1 MRLIDNTVNL
11 NELETFNIEIK
22 GNKRI
27 RTYYFINTFQQANN
41 IMVEILNAIN
51 INWKMIDPY
60 KQEEGIKIMKRL
72 QEIQNLI
79 YNIMETTTTT
89 PIQPLIDRV
98 NTELLPLVQP
108 RISNDNTMD
117 LIITLYN
124 DGENIINPRIP
135 NVPDIITIT
144 QYTELI
150 DHNDRSK
157 INKIKEILN
166 SNNNGAD

>member
-1 MRLIDNTVNL
+1 MRLIDNIVNL

-51 INWKMIDPY
+51 INLKQIDQY
-60 KQEEGIKIMKRL
+60 KQEEEINIIKRL
-72 QEIQNLI
+72 QQIQNLI

-89 PIQPLIDRV
+89 PMQPLIDRV

-108 RISNDNTMD
+108 RLNNDNTMD
-117 LIITLYN
+117 LIITLYD
-124 DGENIINPRIP
+124 DGENIIKPRIP
-135 NVPDIITIT
+135 NVQDIITIT

-150 DHNDRSK
+150 DHNDRTK
-157 INKIKEILN
+157 LNKIKQILN
-166 SNNNGAD
+166 DNGAD

>member
-1 MRLIDNTVNL
+1 MRLIDNIVNL

-41 IMVEILNAIN
+41 LMVEILNAIN
-51 INWKMIDPY
+51 INLKQIDQY
-60 KQEEGIKIMKRL
+60 KQEDGINIIKRL
-72 QEIQNLI
+72 QKIQNLI

-89 PIQPLIDRV
+89 PMQPLIDRI

-108 RISNDNTMD
+108 RLNNDNTMD

-135 NVPDIITIT
+135 NVQEVITIT

-150 DHNDRSK
+150 DNNDRTK
-157 INKIKEILN
+157 LNKIKHILN
-166 SNNNGAD
+166 DNGVD

>member
-51 INWKMIDPY
+51 IEWKKIDPY
-60 KQEEGIKIMKRL
+60 KQEEGINIMKRL
-72 QEIQNLI
+72 QQIQNLI
-79 YNIMETTTTT
+79 YNIMETTTTA
-89 PIQPLIDRV
+89 PIKPLIDRV

-108 RISNDNTMD
+108 RLSKDNTMD
-117 LIITLYN
+117 LIITLYD
-124 DGENIINPRIP
+124 DGQNIINTRIP

-150 DHNDRSK
+150 DHNDRTK
-157 INKIKEILN
+157 LNKIKQIL
-166 SNNNGAD
+166 NNNGDN

>member
-41 IMVEILNAIN
+41 IMVEILNQIN
-51 INWKMIDPY
+51 IEWKKINPY
-60 KQEEGIKIMKRL
+60 KQDEGIKIMKRL
-72 QEIQNLI
+72 QQIQNLI

-108 RISNDNTMD
+108 RLSKDNTMD

-135 NVPDIITIT
+135 NAPDIITIT

-150 DHNDRSK
+150 DHNDRTK
-157 INKIKEILN
+157 LNKIKQIL
-166 SNNNGAD
+166 NNNGAD

>member
-51 INWKMIDPY
+51 INWKQIDPY
-60 KQEEGIKIMKRL
+60 KQDEGTNIMKRL
-72 QEIQNLI
+72 QQIQNLI

-108 RISNDNTMD
+108 RLSKDNTMD
-117 LIITLYN
+117 LIITLYD

-150 DHNDRSK
+150 DHNDRTK
-157 INKIKEILN
+157 LNKIKQILN
-166 SNNNGAD
+166 GDNQ

>member
-1 MRLIDNTVNL
+1 MRLIDNIVNL

-51 INWKMIDPY
+51 INLKQIGQY
-60 KQEEGIKIMKRL
+60 KQEEGINIIKRL
-72 QEIQNLI
+72 QQIKNLI

-89 PIQPLIDRV
+89 PMQPLIDRV

-108 RISNDNTMD
+108 RLYKDNTMD
-117 LIITLYN
+117 LIITLYD

-135 NVPDIITIT
+135 NVQDIITIT

-150 DHNDRSK
+150 DNNDRTK
-157 INKIKEILN
+157 LNKIKQIL
-166 SNNNGAD
+166 NNNGAD

>member
-1 MRLIDNTVNL
+1 MKLIDNIVNL

-41 IMVEILNAIN
+41 IMVELLNAIN
-51 INWKMIDPY
+51 INMKQIDQY
-60 KQEEGIKIMKRL
+60 KQEERINIIKRL
-72 QEIQNLI
+72 QQIQNLI

-89 PIQPLIDRV
+89 PMQPLIDRV

-108 RISNDNTMD
+108 RLNNDNTMD
-117 LIITLYN
+117 LIITLYD
-124 DGENIINPRIP
+124 DGENIIKPRIP
-135 NVPDIITIT
+135 NVQEVITIT

-150 DHNDRSK
+150 DHKQVKVR
-157 INKIKEILN
+157 
-166 SNNNGAD
+166 

>member
-1 MRLIDNTVNL
+1 MKLIDNIVNL

-51 INWKMIDPY
+51 INLKQIDQY
-60 KQEEGIKIMKRL
+60 KQEEGINIIKRL
-72 QEIQNLI
+72 QQIQNLI

-89 PIQPLIDRV
+89 PMQPVIDRV
-98 NTELLPLVQP
+98 NTELLPLVHP
-108 RISNDNTMD
+108 RLNKDNTMD
-117 LIITLYN
+117 LIITLYD

-135 NVPDIITIT
+135 NVQEVITIT

-150 DHNDRSK
+150 DHK
-157 INKIKEILN
+157 QVKVK
-166 SNNNGAD
+166 

>member
-1 MRLIDNTVNL
+1 MKLIDNIVNL

-51 INWKMIDPY
+51 INLKQIDQY
-60 KQEEGIKIMKRL
+60 KQEEEINIIKRL
-72 QEIQNLI
+72 QQIQNLI

-89 PIQPLIDRV
+89 PIIDRV
-98 NTELLPLVQP
+98 NTELLPLVKP
-108 RISNDNTMD
+108 RLNKDNTMD
-117 LIITLYN
+117 LILTLYD
-124 DGENIINPRIP
+124 DGNNIINPRIP
-135 NVPDIITIT
+135 NAQEVITIT

-150 DHNDRSK
+150 DHK
-157 INKIKEILN
+157 QVKNK
-166 SNNNGAD
+166 

>member
-1 MRLIDNTVNL
+1 MKLIDNIVNL

-51 INWKMIDPY
+51 INLKQIDQY
-60 KQEEGIKIMKRL
+60 KQEEGINIIKRL
-72 QEIQNLI
+72 QQIQNLI

-89 PIQPLIDRV
+89 PIIDRV
-98 NTELLPLVQP
+98 NTELLPLVKP
-108 RISNDNTMD
+108 RLNKDNTMD
-117 LIITLYN
+117 LIITLYD

-135 NVPDIITIT
+135 NAQEVITIT

-150 DHNDRSK
+150 DHK
-157 INKIKEILN
+157 QVKNK
-166 SNNNGAD
+166 

>member
-1 MRLIDNTVNL
+1 MKLIDNIVNL

-51 INWKMIDPY
+51 INLKQIDQY
-60 KQEEGIKIMKRL
+60 KQEEGINIIKRL
-72 QEIQNLI
+72 QQIQNLI

-89 PIQPLIDRV
+89 PLIDRI
-98 NTELLPLVQP
+98 NTELLPLVKP
-108 RISNDNTMD
+108 RLNKDNTMD
-117 LIITLYN
+117 LTITLY
-124 DGENIINPRIP
+124 DDCENIINPRIP
-135 NVPDIITIT
+135 NAQEVITIT

-150 DHNDRSK
+150 DHK
-157 INKIKEILN
+157 QVKGK
-166 SNNNGAD
+166 

>member
-51 INWKMIDPY
+51 INWKQIDPY
-60 KQEEGIKIMKRL
+60 KQEEAIKRF
-72 QEIQNLI
+72 QQIQNLI
-79 YNIMETTTTT
+79 YNILETTTTT

-108 RISNDNTMD
+108 RLSKDNTMD

-135 NVPDIITIT
+135 NAPDIITIT

-150 DHNDRSK
+150 DHNDRTK
-157 INKIKEILN
+157 LNKIKQII
-166 SNNNGAD
+166 NGDNQ

>member
-1 MRLIDNTVNL
+1 
-11 NELETFNIEIK
+11 
-22 GNKRI
+22 
-27 RTYYFINTFQQANN
+27 
-41 IMVEILNAIN
+41 
-51 INWKMIDPY
+51 
-60 KQEEGIKIMKRL
+60 
-72 QEIQNLI
+72 
-79 YNIMETTTTT
+79 METTTTT

-98 NTELLPLVQP
+98 NTELLPMVQP
-108 RISNDNTMD
+108 RIEYENTMD

-135 NVPDIITIT
+135 NVQEVITIT

-166 SNNNGAD
+166 SNNNGDN

>member
-1 MRLIDNTVNL
+1 MRLIDNIVNL

-51 INWKMIDPY
+51 INLKQIGQY
-60 KQEEGIKIMKRL
+60 KQEEGINIIKRL
-72 QEIQNLI
+72 QQIKNLI
-79 YNIMETTTTT
+79 YNIMETTTTM

-108 RISNDNTMD
+108 RLNNDNTMD
-117 LIITLYN
+117 LIITLYD
-124 DGENIINPRIP
+124 DGENIINPKIP
-135 NVPDIITIT
+135 NVQEVITIT

-150 DHNDRSK
+150 DNNDRTK
-157 INKIKEILN
+157 LNKIKHIL
-166 SNNNGAD
+166 NNNGAD

>member
-1 MRLIDNTVNL
+1 MRLINNTVNL

-27 RTYYFINTFQQANN
+27 RTYYFVNIFQQARN
-41 IMVEILNAIN
+41 IMMEILNVIN
-51 INWKMIDPY
+51 INWKQIDPY

-98 NTELLPLVQP
+98 NTELLPMVQP
-108 RISNDNTMD
+108 RIDNENTME
-117 LIITLYN
+117 LIITLYD

-144 QYTELI
+144 QYIELI

-166 SNNNGAD
+166 NNGDNQ

>member
-51 INWKMIDPY
+51 INWKQIDPY
-60 KQEEGIKIMKRL
+60 KQDEGINIMKRL
-72 QEIQNLI
+72 QQIQNLI
-79 YNIMETTTTT
+79 YNIMETT
-89 PIQPLIDRV
+89 PKQPLIDRV

-108 RISNDNTMD
+108 RLSKDNTMD
-117 LIITLYN
+117 LIITLYD
-124 DGENIINPRIP
+124 DGENIIKPIIP

-157 INKIKEILN
+157 LNKIKQIL
-166 SNNNGAD
+166 NNNGDNQ

>member
-1 MRLIDNTVNL
+1 MRLIDNIVNL

-27 RTYYFINTFQQANN
+27 RTYYFVNTFQQARN
-41 IMVEILNAIN
+41 IMMEILNAIN
-51 INWKMIDPY
+51 INWKQIDPY

-72 QEIQNLI
+72 QQIQNLI

-98 NTELLPLVQP
+98 NTELLPMVQP
-108 RISNDNTMD
+108 RIEYEHTME
-117 LIITLYN
+117 LIITLYD

-135 NVPDIITIT
+135 NVQEIITIT

-157 INKIKEILN
+157 INKIKQII
-166 SNNNGAD
+166 NGDNQ

>member
-1 MRLIDNTVNL
+1 MRLIDNIVNL

-51 INWKMIDPY
+51 INLKQIDTY
-60 KQEEGIKIMKRL
+60 KQEEEINIIKRL
-72 QEIQNLI
+72 QQIQNLI

-89 PIQPLIDRV
+89 PMQPLIDRV

-108 RISNDNTMD
+108 RLNNDNTMD
-117 LIITLYN
+117 LIITLYD
-124 DGENIINPRIP
+124 DGENIIKPRIP
-135 NVPDIITIT
+135 NVQDIITIT

-150 DHNDRSK
+150 DHNDRTK
-157 INKIKEILN
+157 LNKIKQILN
-166 SNNNGAD
+166 DNGAD

>member
-51 INWKMIDPY
+51 INWKQIDPY
-60 KQEEGIKIMKRL
+60 KQDEGINIMKRL
-72 QEIQNLI
+72 QQIQNLI

-108 RISNDNTMD
+108 RLSKDNTMD

-135 NVPDIITIT
+135 NAPDIITIT

-150 DHNDRSK
+150 DHNDRTK
-157 INKIKEILN
+157 LNKIKQIL
-166 SNNNGAD
+166 NNNGDNQ

>member
-51 INWKMIDPY
+51 INWKQIDPY
-60 KQEEGIKIMKRL
+60 KQDEGINIMKRL
-72 QEIQNLI
+72 QQIQNLI

-108 RISNDNTMD
+108 RLSNDNTMD
-117 LIITLYN
+117 LIITLYD

-150 DHNDRSK
+150 DHNDRTK
-157 INKIKEILN
+157 INKIKQIL
-166 SNNNGAD
+166 NNNGAD

>member
-27 RTYYFINTFQQANN
+27 RTYYFVNTFQQARN
-41 IMVEILNAIN
+41 IMMEILNAIN
-51 INWKMIDPY
+51 INWKQIDPY

-89 PIQPLIDRV
+89 PIQSLIDRV
-98 NTELLPLVQP
+98 NTELLPMVQP
-108 RISNDNTMD
+108 RIEYEHTME
-117 LIITLYN
+117 LIITLYD

-150 DHNDRSK
+150 DHNDRTK

-166 SNNNGAD
+166 NNGAD

>member
-1 MRLIDNTVNL
+1 MKLIDNIVNL
-11 NELETFNIEIK
+11 NELETFNIEIN

-51 INWKMIDPY
+51 INLKQIDQY
-60 KQEEGIKIMKRL
+60 KQEEGINIIKRL
-72 QEIQNLI
+72 QQIQNLI

-89 PIQPLIDRV
+89 PIIDRV
-98 NTELLPLVQP
+98 NTELLPLVKP
-108 RISNDNTMD
+108 RLNKDNTMD
-117 LIITLYN
+117 LIITLYD

-135 NVPDIITIT
+135 NAQEVITIT

-150 DHNDRSK
+150 DHK
-157 INKIKEILN
+157 QVKNK
-166 SNNNGAD
+166 

>member
-1 MRLIDNTVNL
+1 MRLIDNIVDL

-51 INWKMIDPY
+51 INLKQIDPY
-60 KQEEGIKIMKRL
+60 KQEDGINIIKRL
-72 QEIQNLI
+72 QQIQNLI

-89 PIQPLIDRV
+89 PMQPVIDRV

-108 RISNDNTMD
+108 RLNNDNTMD
-117 LIITLYN
+117 LIITLYD

-135 NVPDIITIT
+135 NAQEVITIT

-150 DHNDRSK
+150 DHNC
-157 INKIKEILN
+157 
-166 SNNNGAD
+166 

>member
-1 MRLIDNTVNL
+1 
-11 NELETFNIEIK
+11 
-22 GNKRI
+22 
-27 RTYYFINTFQQANN
+27 
-41 IMVEILNAIN
+41 
-51 INWKMIDPY
+51 
-60 KQEEGIKIMKRL
+60 
-72 QEIQNLI
+72 
-79 YNIMETTTTT
+79 METTTTT

-108 RISNDNTMD
+108 RLSKDNTMD

-166 SNNNGAD
+166 SNNNGDN

>member
-1 MRLIDNTVNL
+1 MRLIDNIVNL

-41 IMVEILNAIN
+41 LMVEILNAIN
-51 INWKMIDPY
+51 INLRLIDQY
-60 KQEEGIKIMKRL
+60 KQEDGINIIKRL
-72 QEIQNLI
+72 QQIQNLI

-89 PIQPLIDRV
+89 PMQSLIDRI

-108 RISNDNTMD
+108 RLNNDNTMD

-135 NVPDIITIT
+135 NVQEVITIT

-150 DHNDRSK
+150 DNNDRTK
-157 INKIKEILN
+157 LNKIKHILN
-166 SNNNGAD
+166 DNGAD

>member
-1 MRLIDNTVNL
+1 MKLIDNIVNL

-51 INWKMIDPY
+51 INLKQIDQY
-60 KQEEGIKIMKRL
+60 KQEEGINIIKRL
-72 QEIQNLI
+72 QQIQNLI

-89 PIQPLIDRV
+89 PIIDRV
-98 NTELLPLVQP
+98 NTELLPLVKP
-108 RISNDNTMD
+108 RLNKDNTMD
-117 LIITLYN
+117 LIITLYD

-135 NVPDIITIT
+135 NAQEVITIT

-150 DHNDRSK
+150 DHK
-157 INKIKEILN
+157 QVKVK
-166 SNNNGAD
+166 

>member
-51 INWKMIDPY
+51 INWKQIDPY
-60 KQEEGIKIMKRL
+60 KQDEGTNIMKRL
-72 QEIQNLI
+72 QQIQNLI

-108 RISNDNTMD
+108 RISKDNTMD

-150 DHNDRSK
+150 DHNDRTK
-157 INKIKEILN
+157 LNKIKQII
-166 SNNNGAD
+166 NGDNQ

>member
-51 INWKMIDPY
+51 INWKQIDPY
-60 KQEEGIKIMKRL
+60 KQDEGINIMKRL
-72 QEIQNLI
+72 QQIQNII

-89 PIQPLIDRV
+89 PTQPLIDRV

-108 RISNDNTMD
+108 RLSKNNTMD
-117 LIITLYN
+117 LVITLYD

-157 INKIKEILN
+157 LNKIKQIL
-166 SNNNGAD
+166 NNNGAD

>member
-51 INWKMIDPY
+51 INFKQIGQY
-60 KQEEGIKIMKRL
+60 KQEEGINIIKRL
-72 QEIQNLI
+72 QQIKNLI

-89 PIQPLIDRV
+89 PMQPLIDRV

-108 RISNDNTMD
+108 RLYNDNTMD
-117 LIITLYN
+117 LIITLYD
-124 DGENIINPRIP
+124 DGENIIKPRIP
-135 NVPDIITIT
+135 NVQEVITIT

-150 DHNDRSK
+150 DNNDRTK
-157 INKIKEILN
+157 LNKIKHILN
-166 SNNNGAD
+166 DNGAD

>member
-1 MRLIDNTVNL
+1 MRLIDNIVNL

-51 INWKMIDPY
+51 INLKQIDPY
-60 KQEEGIKIMKRL
+60 KQEDGINIIKRL
-72 QEIQNLI
+72 QQIQNLI

-89 PIQPLIDRV
+89 PMQPVIDRV

-108 RISNDNTMD
+108 RLNNDNTMD
-117 LIITLYN
+117 LIITLYD

-135 NVPDIITIT
+135 NAQEVITIT

-150 DHNDRSK
+150 DHNC
-157 INKIKEILN
+157 
-166 SNNNGAD
+166 

>member
-1 MRLIDNTVNL
+1 MKLIDNIVNL

-41 IMVEILNAIN
+41 IMVEILNVIN
-51 INWKMIDPY
+51 INLKQIDQY
-60 KQEEGIKIMKRL
+60 KQEDGINIIKRL
-72 QEIQNLI
+72 QQIQNLI

-89 PIQPLIDRV
+89 PMQPLIDRI
-98 NTELLPLVQP
+98 NTELLPLVHP
-108 RISNDNTMD
+108 RLNNDNTMD
-117 LIITLYN
+117 LIITLYD

-135 NVPDIITIT
+135 NVQEVITIT

-150 DHNDRSK
+150 DNNDRTK
-157 INKIKEILN
+157 LNKIKHILN
-166 SNNNGAD
+166 DNGVD

>member
-27 RTYYFINTFQQANN
+27 RTYYFVNTFQQARN
-41 IMVEILNAIN
+41 IMMEILNAIN
-51 INWKMIDPY
+51 INWKQIDPY

-79 YNIMETTTTT
+79 YSILETTTTT

-108 RISNDNTMD
+108 RIDNENTME
-117 LIITLYN
+117 LIITLYD
-124 DGENIINPRIP
+124 DGENVINPRIP
-135 NVPDIITIT
+135 NVQEIITIT

-150 DHNDRSK
+150 DHNDRTK
-157 INKIKEILN
+157 LNKIKQILN
-166 SNNNGAD
+166 GDNQ

>member
-27 RTYYFINTFQQANN
+27 RTYYFVNTFQQARN
-41 IMVEILNAIN
+41 IMMEILNAIN

-89 PIQPLIDRV
+89 PIQSNIDRV
-98 NTELLPLVQP
+98 NTELLPMVQP
-108 RISNDNTMD
+108 RIFNESPID

-124 DGENIINPRIP
+124 DGENTIKPRIP
-135 NVPDIITIT
+135 NVQEIITIT

-150 DHNDRSK
+150 DHNDRTK
-157 INKIKEILN
+157 LNKIKQILN
-166 SNNNGAD
+166 GDNQ

>member
-41 IMVEILNAIN
+41 IMVEILNVIN
-51 INWKMIDPY
+51 INLKQIDPY
-60 KQEEGIKIMKRL
+60 KQDEGTNIMKRL
-72 QEIQNLI
+72 QQIQNLI

-108 RISNDNTMD
+108 RLSKDNTMD

-135 NVPDIITIT
+135 NAPDIITIT

-150 DHNDRSK
+150 DHNDRTK
-157 INKIKEILN
+157 INKIKQII
-166 SNNNGAD
+166 NGDNQ

>member
-1 MRLIDNTVNL
+1 MRLIDNIVNL

-51 INWKMIDPY
+51 INLKQIDPY
-60 KQEEGIKIMKRL
+60 KQDEGINIMKRL
-72 QEIQNLI
+72 QQIKNLI

-89 PIQPLIDRV
+89 PMQPLIDRV

-108 RISNDNTMD
+108 RLNNDNTMD
-117 LIITLYN
+117 LIITLYD
-124 DGENIINPRIP
+124 DGENIIKPRIP
-135 NVPDIITIT
+135 NVQEVITIT

-150 DHNDRSK
+150 DHNDRTK
-157 INKIKEILN
+157 LNKIKHILN
-166 SNNNGAD
+166 DNGAD